1 MYCVYLTIYS
11 GKLLPPFY
19 IGSSSVKKVRN
30 GYHGTVNSR
39 RYRTVYRNE
48 LKRNPHLFKTNII
61 SLQPTRNAALQ
72 RELEIQKKLKVV
84 KSPLYFNESYAK
96 GCFGADT
103 SGKNNGFY
111 GRQHSEETLTKMRKP
126 KSYTRNMVYQ
136 KSDSHKANMSKVFSE
151 RRWYNDG
158 AKNYS
163 IPDTDPRI
171 KELGLLKG
179 IVNRKNRRAS
189 HVLLCPN
196 Q

>member
-1 MYCVYLTIYS
+1 MYCVYLTTYS

-19 IGSSSVKKVRN
+19 IGSSSVKKVRK

-39 RYRTVYRNE
+39 RYKTVYRNE
-48 LKRNPHLFKTNII
+48 LKSNPHLFKTKII

-72 RELEIQKKLKVV
+72 RELEIQKSLKVV
-84 KSPLYFNESYAK
+84 NSPLYFNESYAK

-111 GRQHSEETLTKMRKP
+111 GRKHSEETLTKMRKP
-126 KSYTRNMVYQ
+126 KSYTRNMVYR
-136 KSDSHKANMSKVFSE
+136 KSDSHRANMIKAFSE

-171 KELGLLKG
+171 SELGLVKG
-179 IVNRKNRRAS
+179 IINRKIRRAS
-189 HVLLCPN
+189 RVVQLSN
-196 Q
+196 